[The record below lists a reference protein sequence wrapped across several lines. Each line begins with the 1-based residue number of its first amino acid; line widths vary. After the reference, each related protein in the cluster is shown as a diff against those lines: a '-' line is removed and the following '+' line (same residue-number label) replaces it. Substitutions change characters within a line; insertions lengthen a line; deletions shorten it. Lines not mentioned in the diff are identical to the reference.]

1 MATVYFRSKSSL
13 QGYFPS
19 SWGEGLCWATLGVS
33 QCLQGSQQTVPV
45 SVHSCTLGTRSI
57 LPWWGPWPLWSPPLP
72 PRTVSP
78 AFPQSWNE
86 FGGGGSLVSCRP
98 HSRCSFQ
105 ISKAPQGH
113 TPHLALPPLRLAR
126 ATTNLAQP
134 ARSSRCAPALSWH
147 GFPRSR
153 SARQPRVLWL
163 CRSALRDTCR
173 MLRAMS
179 IPPEQAVF
187 QVSWSADLFSLS
199 EHPHLE

>member
-45 SVHSCTLGTRSI
+45 SVHPCTLGTRSI
-57 LPWWGPWPLWSPPLP
+57 LPWWGPWSLWSPPLP

-78 AFPQSWNE
+78 AFPQPWNE

-134 ARSSRCAPALSWH
+134 ARSLQVCPSSELARLPQVTLCQAAQSPVALQICPSRHMQDAKGYVH
-147 GFPRSR
+147 
-153 SARQPRVLWL
+153 
-163 CRSALRDTCR
+163 TT
-173 MLRAMS
+173 
-179 IPPEQAVF
+179 
-187 QVSWSADLFSLS
+187 
-199 EHPHLE
+199 